1 MANGNPN
8 LTKILFAGL
17 LITFI
22 TAVLLTQYSAFTVL
36 NDSEIEEPYKSIFEN
51 ISASYTELS
60 GVANTVKDEGIVK
73 NILNFGENLA
83 TGTVNVF
90 VTGLEAMGTFFEMI
104 PIWGDIISAISLG
117 LPQLSGLFS
126 LLILMFGV
134 YIAMRYIQSVSNK
147 NDLP

>member
-1 MANGNPN
+1 MANPN

-17 LITFI
+17 IITFVSTILITNYANF
-22 TAVLLTQYSAFTVL
+22 VVL
-36 NDSEIEEPYKSIFEN
+36 NNSTIEEPYKSIFYN
-51 ISASYTELS
+51 ISSQYAEFTTISNSASNQS
-60 GVANTVKDEGIVK
+60 VVK

-104 PIWGDIISAISLG
+104 PIWGNILSFISLG
-117 LPQLSGLFS
+117 IPGISALIT
-126 LLILMFGV
+126 LLILIVGI

-147 NDLP
+147 NELP